1 MRSHDGARFV
11 NDLTLASC
19 RSAIAQQAAV
29 VAVGHEADLLALWL
43 LGSDEPTRSGYLA
56 NFRFRHATEW
66 EPRPRD
72 CSTVESV
79 EEVGLVLLGIDSG
92 TQSPGASIIRDGAT
106 RIVAGGNSIATK
118 ESAPL
123 PNERAKL
130 HRRIAA
136 NARARCL
143 TALIRSDERFQ
154 YGIGELS
161 FKVLNVEWDAEMVG
175 DAPCV
180 VSGIKG
186 AATLAV
192 TVTLI
197 GGAVQAH
204 PNTNDLMA
212 GLDQECRSDR

>member
-1 MRSHDGARFV
+1 MLSNDGTRFI

-79 EEVGLVLLGIDSG
+79 EEVGLVLLGIHSG

-143 TALIRSDERFQ
+143 TALIRSNERFQ

-161 FKVLNVEWDAEMVG
+161 FKVLNVERDAEMVG
-175 DAPCV
+175 DAPRV

-204 PNTNDLMA
+204 PDTNDLMA